1 MKTDR
6 KIFQAFNFKAA
17 TKNTGENIYV
27 PIKKTIKPKVG
38 LTFNDTMKHLRAELV
53 LIKKR

>member
-6 KIFQAFNFKAA
+6 KIFQAFNLKGA
-17 TKNTGENIYV
+17 TKQREENIYV
-27 PIKKTIKPKVG
+27 PISKTIRPKER
-38 LTFNDTMKHLRAELV
+38 LSFNDTMCHLRRELV